1 MREQVCLACIAAL
14 LLLASSATAEDA
26 KPVSGEELKQKVE
39 ENIEAQDY
47 LREASKVVAQVIKQ
61 EAPAELASGTGDVAS
76 TGNAPVPLLFAMET
90 GLVWRFPGNG
100 SNVMPD
106 T

>member
-1 MREQVCLACIAAL
+1 VRGQVCLACAAAL
-14 LLLASSATAEDA
+14 LLLASSAIAEDA
-26 KPVSGEELKQKVE
+26 KPVSGEELKKKVE

-76 TGNAPVPLLFAMET
+76 TGNAHTLLFLLGNQ
-90 GLVWRFPGNG
+90 GLLWPF
-100 SNVMPD
+100 SIQW
-106 T
+106 